1 MIDYISSW
9 AGQIIT
15 SVIIV
20 TILEM
25 ILPKGNSKK
34 YIKTIIGVYIL
45 YVIISPVLKFVNKG
59 DLKVD
64 YSKYEKY
71 FGKDNIMVTSD
82 TYMVE
87 DRYNIEL
94 EKQLKLDIE
103 GMGYNVKKVS
113 AELDLDKGIVK
124 YAKLVVDKDKPK
136 ENGISVS
143 VNKVEV
149 GNIKEENEL
158 STDEIES
165 IKQKITKDYGV
176 PYENITV
183 NSI

>member
-25 ILPKGNSKK
+25 ILPNGNSKK

-45 YVIISPVLKFVNKG
+45 YVMISPELRLVNKG
-59 DLKVD
+59 DLKAD

-71 FGKDNIMVTSD
+71 FGKDNIMVSSN
-82 TYMVE
+82 TYTVE

-94 EKQLKLDIE
+94 ERQLKSDIQ

-113 AELDLDKGIVK
+113 AELDLDKGVVEYVK
-124 YAKLVVDKDKPK
+124 VTVDKDKPK
-136 ENGISVS
+136 ESGISVS
-143 VNKVEV
+143 INKVEV
-149 GNIKEENEL
+149 RRRKRR
-158 STDEIES
+158 
-165 IKQKITKDYGV
+165 K
-176 PYENITV
+176 
-183 NSI
+183 

>member
-1 MIDYISSW
+1 
-9 AGQIIT
+9 
-15 SVIIV
+15 
-20 TILEM
+20 
-25 ILPKGNSKK
+25 
-34 YIKTIIGVYIL
+34 
-45 YVIISPVLKFVNKG
+45 
-59 DLKVD
+59 
-64 YSKYEKY
+64 
-71 FGKDNIMVTSD
+71 MVSSD

>member
-25 ILPKGNSKK
+25 ILPNGNSKK

-45 YVIISPVLKFVNKG
+45 YVMISPVLRLVNKG

-71 FGKDNIMVTSD
+71 FGKDNIMVSSN
-82 TYMVE
+82 TYTVE
-87 DRYNIEL
+87 DRYNSEL
-94 EKQLKLDIE
+94 ERQLKSDIQ

-113 AELDLDKGIVK
+113 AELDLDKGVVEYVK
-124 YAKLVVDKDKPK
+124 VTVDKDKPK
-136 ENGISVS
+136 ESGISVS
-143 VNKVEV
+143 INKVEV
-149 GNIKEENEL
+149 RKR
-158 STDEIES
+158 
-165 IKQKITKDYGV
+165 KRRK
-176 PYENITV
+176 
-183 NSI
+183 

>member
-25 ILPKGNSKK
+25 ILPNGNSKK

-45 YVIISPVLKFVNKG
+45 YVMISPVLRFVNKG

-71 FGKDNIMVTSD
+71 FGKDNIMVSSN
-82 TYMVE
+82 TYTVE

-94 EKQLKLDIE
+94 ERQLKSDIQ

-113 AELDLDKGIVK
+113 AELDLDKGVVEYVK
-124 YAKLVVDKDKPK
+124 VTVDKDKPK
-136 ENGISVS
+136 ESGISVS
-143 VNKVEV
+143 INKVEV
-149 GNIKEENEL
+149 RKRKRRKWVIFWWNREHK
-158 STDEIES
+158 
-165 IKQKITKDYGV
+165 TKV
-176 PYENITV
+176 K
-183 NSI
+183 

>member
-25 ILPKGNSKK
+25 ILPNGNSKK

-45 YVIISPVLKFVNKG
+45 YVMISPVLRLVNKG

-71 FGKDNIMVTSD
+71 FGKDNIMVSSN
-82 TYMVE
+82 TYTVE

-94 EKQLKLDIE
+94 ERQLKSDIQ

-113 AELDLDKGIVK
+113 AELDLDKGVVEYVK
-124 YAKLVVDKDKPK
+124 VTVDKDKPK
-136 ENGISVS
+136 ESGISVS
-143 VNKVEV
+143 INKVEV
-149 GNIKEENEL
+149 RRRKRR
-158 STDEIES
+158 
-165 IKQKITKDYGV
+165 K
-176 PYENITV
+176 
-183 NSI
+183 

>member
-25 ILPKGNSKK
+25 ILPNGNSKK

-45 YVIISPVLKFVNKG
+45 YVMISPVLRLVNKG

-71 FGKDNIMVTSD
+71 FGKDNIMISSN
-82 TYMVE
+82 TYTVE

-94 EKQLKLDIE
+94 ERQLKSDIQ

-113 AELDLDKGIVK
+113 AELDLDKGVVEYVK
-124 YAKLVVDKDKPK
+124 VTVDKDKPK
-136 ENGISVS
+136 ESGISVS
-143 VNKVEV
+143 INKVEV
-149 GNIKEENEL
+149 RKR
-158 STDEIES
+158 
-165 IKQKITKDYGV
+165 KRRK
-176 PYENITV
+176 
-183 NSI
+183 

>member
-25 ILPKGNSKK
+25 ILPNGNSKK

-45 YVIISPVLKFVNKG
+45 YVMISPVLRFVNKG

-71 FGKDNIMVTSD
+71 FGKDNIMVSSN
-82 TYMVE
+82 TYTVE

-94 EKQLKLDIE
+94 ERQLKSDIQ

-113 AELDLDKGIVK
+113 AELDLDKGVVEYVK
-124 YAKLVVDKDKPK
+124 VTVDKDKPK
-136 ENGISVS
+136 ESGISVS
-143 VNKVEV
+143 INKVEV
-149 GNIKEENEL
+149 RKR
-158 STDEIES
+158 
-165 IKQKITKDYGV
+165 KRRK
-176 PYENITV
+176 
-183 NSI
+183 

>member
-25 ILPKGNSKK
+25 ILPNGNSKK

-45 YVIISPVLKFVNKG
+45 YVMISPVLRLVNKG

-71 FGKDNIMVTSD
+71 FGKDNIMVNSN
-82 TYMVE
+82 TYTVE

-94 EKQLKLDIE
+94 ERQLKSDIQ

-113 AELDLDKGIVK
+113 AELDLDKGVVEYVK
-124 YAKLVVDKDKPK
+124 VTVDKDKPK
-136 ENGISVS
+136 ESGISVS
-143 VNKVEV
+143 INKVEV
-149 GNIKEENEL
+149 RKR
-158 STDEIES
+158 
-165 IKQKITKDYGV
+165 KRRK
-176 PYENITV
+176 
-183 NSI
+183 

>member
-25 ILPKGNSKK
+25 ILPNGNSKK

-45 YVIISPVLKFVNKG
+45 YVMISPVLRLVNKG

-71 FGKDNIMVTSD
+71 FGKDNIMVSSN
-82 TYMVE
+82 TYTVE

-94 EKQLKLDIE
+94 ERQLKSDIQ

-113 AELDLDKGIVK
+113 AELDLDKGVVEYVK
-124 YAKLVVDKDKPK
+124 VTVDKDKPK
-136 ENGISVS
+136 ESGISVS
-143 VNKVEV
+143 INKVEV
-149 GNIKEENEL
+149 RKR
-158 STDEIES
+158 
-165 IKQKITKDYGV
+165 KRRK
-176 PYENITV
+176 
-183 NSI
+183 